1 MATLDE
7 LLQQLGFGGVT
18 RNRAGQIVT
27 NTNDVVPGAM
37 AGLADTLYGAGRGTL
52 AGTAAVGGIPGDI
65 NQMYVNK
72 FGALFPSQP
81 APPTSEQISQAVKRA
96 VPPLN
101 LSRDNT
107 GRVATSLGENV
118 VSPMV
123 APESLLGAARATK
136 GLPVGMSIKE
146 VKQSGLIGTPYQR
159 SLEQGYEQGWYHGT
173 TGDVK
178 EFRPDL
184 LGEAT
189 GAASAK
195 QGFFFARD
203 PIAPPKEMTQKS
215 SDPDSIAFL
224 KRLGKTNAE
233 IEAMNTISMKGHGAN
248 QASGYA
254 QVGGSREY
262 REAMRKAA
270 VAEKNKNW
278 PEYEK
283 QTQIAEDLEIGRMN
297 QAQTL
302 VAKHGEARDLMLS
315 KVENASP
322 EIKKNMGYG
331 WYNNPAQLELVR
343 KEYIKE
349 LGKDKAADVVNAI
362 DKYKSLTAERM
373 ALDVQSGANV
383 IPAALRYKNPM
394 VYDFKGSAYRDQ
406 TYNDLVSEARAKGH
420 DALILRNTFDPGAGT
435 AKLIDVGVVFDPGQI
450 RSKFAQFDPAKLG
463 KPDLVAEVVPLGLL
477 GQEQLEMKKEKKPKK

>member
-1 MATLDE
+1 MASLDD
-7 LLQQLGFGGVT
+7 LLRQLGIGGVT

-27 NTNDVVPGAM
+27 NTNDIVPVAT

-52 AGTAAVGGIPGDI
+52 AGTAAIGGIPGDI

-72 FGALFPSQP
+72 FGALFPNQP
-81 APPTSEQISQAVKRA
+81 APPTSEQISTAVKRA

-107 GRVATSLGENV
+107 GSVATSLGENV
-118 VSPMV
+118 VAPIT

-136 GLPVGMSIKE
+136 GMPVGMSIKE
-146 VKQSGLIGTPYQR
+146 VKQSGLIGSPYER
-159 SLEQGYEQGWYHGT
+159 SLQQGYEHDWYHGT
-173 TGDVK
+173 TGDIK

-195 QGFFFARD
+195 QGYFFARD

-215 SDPDSIAFL
+215 SDPEAIAFL
-224 KRLGKTNAE
+224 KRLGKTDAE
-233 IEAMNTISMKGHGAN
+233 IEAMNTVSMKGHGAN

-254 QVGGSREY
+254 QLGGSREY

-270 VAEKNKNW
+270 AAEKNKNW
-278 PEYEK
+278 AEYEK

-331 WYNNPAQLELVR
+331 WYNNPEQLNAVR
-343 KEYIKE
+343 KAYINE
-349 LGKDKAADVVNAI
+349 LGAADVVDAI
-362 DKYKSLTAERM
+362 DKYKSLTAERI
-373 ALDVQSGANV
+373 ALDAQSGANV

-394 VYDFKGSAYRDQ
+394 VYDFKGSAYRDES
-406 TYNDLVSEARAKGH
+406 YNDLVREAKAKGH
-420 DALILRNTFDPGAGT
+420 DALILRNTYDPGAGT

-450 RSKFAQFDPAKLG
+450 RSRFAQFDPAKVG
-463 KPDLVAEVVPLGLL
+463 KPDLVAGVVPLGLL
-477 GQEQLEMKKEKKPKK
+477 GQDQLELKKEKKPKK